1 MLRTLHGNVAK
12 KLSKLEV
19 KSTTIRGN
27 FSTFSSRI
35 CNTEKSWKN
44 VFWKTSHD
52 YFSQYWPLHCKL
64 TSLPYKSE
72 RKIEFGGQL
81 RSGIAN
87 TDLNSL
93 DHISRKSREQTLR
106 CDVTAHEVPMHTL
119 LKNFHKKRQAMSFL
133 GKSIIHFESA
143 FSRIQILSL
152 DTVSTLIKRHSIR
165 EARKKEIMLK

>member
-1 MLRTLHGNVAK
+1 MNGNVVK

-35 CNTEKSWKN
+35 CNTEKSCKN

-106 CDVTAHEVPMHTL
+106 CDVTAHEVPTPIRASGGEGL
-119 LKNFHKKRQAMSFL
+119 FHP
-133 GKSIIHFESA
+133 ESGPFA
-143 FSRIQILSL
+143 YEHRIY
-152 DTVSTLIKRHSIR
+152 
-165 EARKKEIMLK
+165 ARRP

>member
-1 MLRTLHGNVAK
+1 MNGNVAK

-35 CNTEKSWKN
+35 CNTEKSCKN

-106 CDVTAHEVPMHTL
+106 WAGEWTVRMTRRRLNELDW
-119 LKNFHKKRQAMSFL
+119 
-133 GKSIIHFESA
+133 GI
-143 FSRIQILSL
+143 RIQTQRHLFLCHFCEGATDTFLQHSSYQLQHSVHLSL
-152 DTVSTLIKRHSIR
+152 CFVLCH
-165 EARKKEIMLK
+165 L

>member
-1 MLRTLHGNVAK
+1 MNGNVAK

-35 CNTEKSWKN
+35 CNTEKSCKN

-106 CDVTAHEVPMHTL
+106 CDVTAHEVPNLTPKVTL
-119 LKNFHKKRQAMSFL
+119 LQCLPISRRVQIFDVNTM
-133 GKSIIHFESA
+133 KSI
-143 FSRIQILSL
+143 
-152 DTVSTLIKRHSIR
+152 
-165 EARKKEIMLK
+165 RKDDLYALYQS